1 MQMLIEAVVDY
12 AIFMLEPDG
21 RVATWN
27 SGAERIKGYT
37 AQEIIGKHFSCF
49 YSEAERAEGV
59 PDRALMIAAKEG
71 KYETEAVRYRKDGT
85 GFHAWVVIDR
95 ILDEGGELVGFAK
108 VTRDITERV
117 SAQAKVNEMQQQLA
131 MSQKME
137 AVGQLSG
144 GIAHDFNNLL
154 MIIQGNIESAERH
167 SKDPINGR
175 ASLLRSLENAKRGA
189 QRAAALTSRLL
200 SFSRR
205 QPLNPKPLDLETF
218 LVGSLDFIRR
228 SLGETI
234 RIERIAG
241 APPWLVEVDANHL
254 DTALLNLAINARDAM
269 PHGGELTFETENV
282 TLQEDYCRY
291 DPEIS
296 PGQFV
301 KISASDTGY
310 GMTQDVLNHA
320 FEPFFTTKEVGQG
333 TGLGLSQVY
342 GFVKQSGGHVRIYSE
357 PGLGTVVSIY
367 LPRLKSDDRQSEE
380 EHNEAL
386 ATGEQGE
393 TILVVED
400 DDDVRSY
407 VCDVLRGLH
416 YNVLSAPGAQGAL
429 SLLQHNKNISLLLS
443 DVVMPGVDGLA
454 IARRARE
461 IRPGL
466 PVMLM
471 TGYPRSTILH
481 QGLEDDVSVV
491 QKPVTESDLARSVR
505 NLLDR
510 DSRKGLAER

>member
-37 AQEIIGKHFSCF
+37 AQEIIGQHFSCF
-49 YSEAERAEGV
+49 YSEAERSEGL
-59 PDRALMIAAKEG
+59 PDRALTIAAKEG

-131 MSQKME
+131 TSQKME
-137 AVGQLSG
+137 AIGQLSG

-167 SKDPINGR
+167 SKDLVNGR
-175 ASLLRSLENAKRGA
+175 ASLLRSLESAKRGA

-205 QPLNPKPLDLETF
+205 QPLNPKPLDLDAF
-218 LVGSLDFIRR
+218 LVGSLDFIQR

-234 RIERIAG
+234 HVERIAG
-241 APPWLVEVDANHL
+241 AQPWPVEVDANHL
-254 DTALLNLAINARDAM
+254 DSALLNLAINARDAM
-269 PHGGELTFETENV
+269 PDGGKLTVETENV

-291 DPEIS
+291 DLDLS
-296 PGQFV
+296 PGEFV
-301 KISASDTGY
+301 KISISDTGY
-310 GMTQDVLNHA
+310 GMTHDVLTHA

-367 LPRLKSDDRQSEE
+367 LPRLISVDGQSKEDDEE
-380 EHNEAL
+380 IFP
-386 ATGEQGE
+386 TGEQGE

-429 SLLQHNKNISLLLS
+429 SLLQHNQNISLLLS
-443 DVVMPGVDGLA
+443 DVVMPGVDGVA
-454 IARRARE
+454 IAKRARE

-471 TGYPRSTILH
+471 TGYPRSTVVH
-481 QGLEDDVSVV
+481 KGLEDNVRVV
-491 QKPVTESDLARSVR
+491 QKPVSGSELGRCVRS
-505 NLLDR
+505 LLD
-510 DSRKGLAER
+510 GC